1 MRRHKRQQQHAQKQ
15 QHGLPMCF
23 DCTPPRDGTNIT
35 AAARHVGVRQRG
47 TAVVIVRGYCTHAT
61 QRRHRRGSGGTVV
74 AAGGRGPSHASDLD
88 EISCP
93 AGPRF
98 FFNFSKLLFCFCP
111 IPGCVRR
118 RSQATRCSRVVCSGK
133 KWQPAGCA
141 VDDNPLAIVTQL
153 KQERHARARQSGL
166 FRLGGGR
173 RARVTSC
180 APMRRR

>member
-1 MRRHKRQQQHAQKQ
+1 M
-15 QHGLPMCF
+15 
-23 DCTPPRDGTNIT
+23 PPSGGT
-35 AAARHVGVRQRG
+35 AAAVAARWWQQGVGD
-47 TAVVIVRGYCTHAT
+47 
-61 QRRHRRGSGGTVV
+61 HRVHRTWLGSG
-74 AAGGRGPSHASDLD
+74 
-88 EISCP
+88 CP
-93 AGPRF
+93 TGPRF

-153 KQERHARARQSGL
+153 KQVRHARARQSGL

-173 RARVTSC
+173 QARDTRCAVTCYCVKYVKKSIYLC
-180 APMRRR
+180 AKSKRLKCLWWIANFRIFTLIRGLREAMSRRCCRCGDFALEQF